1 MLHMKD
7 QCRIKNPGFQIC
19 IFLVRSEHVKNV
31 FRRRTVGIRTV
42 DIHTAIQIIMVI
54 RMIPVN
60 SQHREDTDKIHR
72 LAENIFHGIIRN
84 LIIVGG
90 QRQHA
95 LRHGIHDILTG
106 RLHNDI
112 SGKLPERTRIFRVP
126 DCGNGNA
133 SARRKGRCRKIW
145 SRLFPEAR
153 RKHIPREYLLP
164 GTRFFRSIQKKG
176 PVPSVPVFLLSPRL
190 RLPCRVS
197 IPPGPFSLPW
207 SRLSHRTSLIFSA
220 QRVLR

>member
-60 SQHREDTDKIHR
+60 SQHREDTDEIHR
-72 LAENIFHGIIRN
+72 LTENIFHGIIRN

-145 SRLFPEAR
+145 SRLFPEAVGNIFLVNICFRELGFSGPYR
-153 RKHIPREYLLP
+153 RKGRYRQFL
-164 GTRFFRSIQKKG
+164 FF
-176 PVPSVPVFLLSPRL
+176 
-190 RLPCRVS
+190 
-197 IPPGPFSLPW
+197 FSLHDSVCLAESPYHLDLFLFHGLVCHTE
-207 SRLSHRTSLIFSA
+207 RH
-220 QRVLR
+220 